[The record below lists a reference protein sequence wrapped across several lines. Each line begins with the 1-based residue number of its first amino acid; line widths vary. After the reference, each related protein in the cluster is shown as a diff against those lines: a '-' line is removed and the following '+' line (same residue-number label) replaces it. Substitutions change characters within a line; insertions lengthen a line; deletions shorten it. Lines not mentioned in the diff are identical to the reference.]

1 MKIQAF
7 IFDLDGVLTDTSEFH
22 FQAWKRLADQLWVP
36 FSRKDNEAL
45 RGVSRLESLQTL
57 LRDRPIDETLAESLM
72 DCKNRYYLELLTGIT
87 PENLLPG
94 ATDLLTELRARGF
107 RCAIAS
113 ASKNAPMVLS
123 KLGIV
128 DMVDTVVDGNAPAR
142 SKPEPDLFLLAA
154 ERLGLPPDVCVV
166 VEDAA
171 AGIEAAQRAGMRAVA
186 LGPRERFTQADL
198 ILPSLEGARVDA
210 LLLALE

>member
-1 MKIQAF
+1 
-7 IFDLDGVLTDTSEFH
+7 
-22 FQAWKRLADQLWVP
+22 
-36 FSRKDNEAL
+36 
-45 RGVSRLESLQTL
+45 
-57 LRDRPIDETLAESLM
+57 
-72 DCKNRYYLELLTGIT
+72 
-87 PENLLPG
+87 
-94 ATDLLTELRARGF
+94 
-107 RCAIAS
+107 
-113 ASKNAPMVLS
+113 MVLS

-128 DMVDTVVDGNAPAR
+128 EMVDTVVDGNAPAR

-154 ERLGLPPDVCVV
+154 QRLGLPPEVCVV